1 RGWVAFRAFA
11 STSWWGMGPPV
22 WMNFPVETPMELARG
37 NVHVAAGSSNVFH
50 VDQLIVVP
58 VTTARMWLVRPF
70 WPSNAMLMSAWTTSV
85 GALFR
90 YAMPS
95 ARPPP
100 RKPFGEPASAGGLS
114 APATHLAGAR
124 SGPDRMER
132 LDDVVR
138 PTLRVVRGRER
149 EEPPD
154 ARVDGVHQMRLRRMS
169 GRIVERAGDL
179 AADDVRSGDCLN
191 GRGRSLAASGFA
203 RSREGWSR

>member
-1 RGWVAFRAFA
+1 YTASMTLLASGANAIPFSWFTIVPSITEGVENPLTHELPLSALVDLRAFA
-11 STSWWGMGPPV
+11 STSCWRIGPPV

-114 APATHLAGAR
+114 APATHVAVAR
-124 SGPDRMER
+124 SGPDEWNDLTMWFVPPCESFA
-132 LDDVVR
+132 DVSVKSHQ
-138 PTLRVVRGRER
+138 TRELTAYTR
-149 EEPPD
+149 CD
-154 ARVDGVHQMRLRRMS
+154 
-169 GRIVERAGDL
+169 
-179 AADDVRSGDCLN
+179 
-191 GRGRSLAASGFA
+191 
-203 RSREGWSR
+203 